1 MRPTSPQPS
10 PPEGGEGA
18 YGLLALAPTPNDRE
32 REIRIAAL
40 KRAMD
45 RAPNIHRR
53 RLAWNEMQAEIRA
66 RSPQMVAA
74 MEAAKQ
80 LTPA

>member
-1 MRPTSPQPS
+1 MSALPHPPASP
-10 PPEGGEGA
+10 A
-18 YGLLALAPTPNDRE
+18 NLAPTEADLE

-53 RLAWNEMQAEIRA
+53 RLAWSEMQAEIRA

-74 MEAAKQ
+74 MEAAQ
-80 LTPA
+80 RIA